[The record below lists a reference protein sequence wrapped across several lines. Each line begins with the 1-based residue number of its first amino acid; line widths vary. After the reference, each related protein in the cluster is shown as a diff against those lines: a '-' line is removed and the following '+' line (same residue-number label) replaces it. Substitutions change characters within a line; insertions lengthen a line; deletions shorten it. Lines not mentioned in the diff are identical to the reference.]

1 MSAIGILA
9 ILVLAAVLIGGPLLV
24 SNIRAIFCREVT
36 SFFTSP
42 LAYVLIFIFLVAINA
57 LTFLWPG
64 RELIESEQAA
74 LKDFFFYYHP
84 WVLAFYAP
92 LLAMRTLSDEHRQG
106 TIELISTMPVR
117 TIELVFGKFL
127 GSFVLLFASLFFTAS
142 VWISVSILG
151 DPDHGPIISGYLGSL
166 FVGGTFI
173 AVTIAVSALTRS
185 QVICVAVSI
194 PICLMLCIIGFDPV
208 QDFFADSGIRF
219 LSFIGELLAS
229 ISVMPAFV
237 DFSKGLIE
245 LRYLFYFVSV
255 IALCLFITN
264 TVLQNKRA

>member
-1 MSAIGILA
+1 MSAFGILA

-24 SNIRAIFCREVT
+24 SNIRAIFCREAT

-74 LKDFFFYYHP
+74 LKDFFFFYHP

-166 FVGGTFI
+166 FVGATFI

>member
-1 MSAIGILA
+1 MK
-9 ILVLAAVLIGGPLLV
+9 
-24 SNIRAIFCREVT
+24 NIWSIFCREVS

-42 LAYVLIFIFLVAINA
+42 LAYVLIFIFLVAVNA

-74 LKDFFFYYHP
+74 LKDYFFFYHP
-84 WVLAFYAP
+84 WVLAFYGP

-127 GSFVLLFASLFFTAS
+127 GGFTVLFVSLLFTLS
-142 VWISVSILG
+142 VVITVSILG
-151 DPDHGPIISGYLGSL
+151 NPDPGPLFAGYLGSL
-166 FVGGTFI
+166 LVGGTFI

-194 PICLMLCIIGFDPV
+194 PICLLLCLIGFDPV
-208 QDFFADSGIRF
+208 QNFFADSGVNVLAAF
-219 LSFIGELLAS
+219 GELLAS
-229 ISVMPAFV
+229 ISVMPGFT
-237 DFSKGLIE
+237 DFSKGLVDI
-245 LRYLFYFVSV
+245 RYLFYFLSV

-264 TVLQNKRA
+264 TVLQSKRA

>member
-1 MSAIGILA
+1 MSVIGIFA
-9 ILVLAAVLIGGPLLV
+9 ILLLTAALIGAPLLIA
-24 SNIRAIFCREVT
+24 NIRAIFCREVN

-42 LAYVLIFIFLVAINA
+42 LAYVLMFIFLVAVNA

-64 RELIESEQAA
+64 RELVESEQAA

-84 WVLAFYAP
+84 WILAFYAP
-92 LLAMRTLSDEHRQG
+92 LLAMRTLADEHRQG

-127 GSFVLLFASLFFTAS
+127 GSFIVLFASLLFTAS
-142 VWISVSILG
+142 VWITVSILG
-151 DPDHGPIISGYLGSL
+151 DPDHGPIIAGYLGSL
-166 FVGGTFI
+166 FVGGAFI
-173 AVTIAVSALTRS
+173 AVAIAVSAVTRS

-194 PICLMLCIIGFDPV
+194 PICLLLCIVGFDPV
-208 QDFFADSGIRF
+208 QNFFADSGVGF
-219 LSFIGELLAS
+219 LSFTGELLAS

-245 LRYLFYFVSV
+245 IRYLFYFVSV

-264 TVLQNKRA
+264 TVLQSKRS